1 MVLVIITVVVFFS
14 MGYRFVSTDEGYRFF
29 GKASGGQEMTG
40 TIRYPNGDT
49 AALDFAA
56 GKIVFANGDIYE
68 GGISGIYRNGKGKMT
83 YAATGDVY
91 EGDFLNDEITGLG
104 VYTYANGDVYEGS
117 LMNGK

>member
-40 TIRYPNGDT
+40 TIRFPNGDT
-49 AALDFAA
+49 ATLDFAA

-83 YAATGDVY
+83 YPDGTVE
-91 EGDFLNDEITGLG
+91 EGEWENDKFIG
-104 VYTYANGDVYEGS
+104 
-117 LMNGK
+117 